1 MNDFN
6 KHYKGTLEFDVSL
19 VSESEAQGQALIT
32 DGIRNPFGTVHA
44 GAMIWFADVVATTL
58 ALQGASPE
66 KGMAGFPLAIN
77 LSANMLSNSSE
88 GRLIATARFVKRGR
102 KVSTIRTT
110 VESDQGRLLLDMTT
124 THIPS

>member
-1 MNDFN
+1 MSDSS
-6 KHYKGTLEFDVSL
+6 KHYKGILEFDVSL
-19 VSESEAQGQALIT
+19 ISDSEAQGQASIT
-32 DGIRNPFGTVHA
+32 EGIRNPFGTVHA

-66 KGMAGFPLAIN
+66 EGMAGFPLAIN
-77 LSANMLSNSSE
+77 LSANMLSNSSK
-88 GRLIATARFVKRGR
+88 GKLIATARFVKRGR

-110 VESDQGRLLLDMTT
+110 VESDEGRLLLDMTT